1 MLPLKIRKPGQQLA
15 FVPEADPE
23 ALAENLVALANAAG
37 GLVVLG
43 VDQSGQLVEAVWEEE
58 VDAALREAAALC
70 DPPVEGE
77 WQTIEAGQQTLVGI
91 RVPRSLDLHSL
102 HDGRVLIRSG
112 DENRSL
118 SGEEIRQ
125 LANIKTAGDFEE
137 EIVAGATR
145 DDLDR
150 DIIQEYLEKRELR
163 GAPRLGSLAEL
174 LFEIGATDREGQPT
188 VAGILLFGKRPQAF
202 LPQSGIVFVKFPGA
216 QPTSEDGNAVYGR
229 RDELAG
235 PLARMVERAW
245 NIVWEEMRV
254 GATVSALEREELT
267 EYPRFAVREALI
279 NAVAHRDYRIR
290 GRRIEIRMY
299 SDRMEIIS
307 PGALPG
313 YITLDNLVEEHFS
326 RNPRIVNGLYQW
338 GYIEE
343 LGLGIDRMI
352 EEMVQAGHPPP
363 GFRATSYAF
372 SVTLQK
378 AQERADGRAMKAP
391 QGRNMNERQARA
403 LAYVQEYGSITN
415 REYQR
420 LCPDVTT
427 ETLRLDLKDLVD
439 RDMLLKIGSKKG
451 THYILK

>member
-1 MLPLKIRKPGQQLA
+1 MLPLRNRKAGQQLA
-15 FVPEADPE
+15 FLPDADPQ
-23 ALAENLVALANAAG
+23 ALAENLVALANASG
-37 GLVVLG
+37 GLVVVG
-43 VDQSGQLVEAVWEEE
+43 VDQQGHLLEPVWEEDVE
-58 VDAALREAAALC
+58 AALREAVTLC
-70 DPPVEGE
+70 RPPVEGE
-77 WQTIEAGQQTLVGI
+77 WQRLDGGQQTLIGI
-91 RVPRSLDLHSL
+91 RVPRSLNLHSL
-102 HDGRVLIRSG
+102 HDGRVVVRSG
-112 DENRSL
+112 DENRTL

-125 LANIKTAGDFEE
+125 LANTKTAGDFEE
-137 EIVAGATR
+137 EIVAGATT
-145 DDLDR
+145 DDLDPS
-150 DIIQEYLEKRELR
+150 ILQEYRDKRELR
-163 GAPRLGSLAEL
+163 GAPPPESMSDL
-174 LFEIGATDREGQPT
+174 LFEIGATDREGNPT

-202 LPQSGIVFVKFPGA
+202 LPQSGIVFVKFPGSE
-216 QPTSEDGNAVYGR
+216 PTSDGGDAVYGR
-229 RDELAG
+229 RDELVG

-245 NIVWEEMRV
+245 NIVWEEMSV
-254 GATVSALEREELT
+254 GATVSALQREELT

-299 SDRMEIIS
+299 SNRMEIIS
-307 PGALPG
+307 PGSLPG

-326 RNPRIVNGLYQW
+326 RNPRLVSGLYQW

-363 GFRATSYAF
+363 EFRATSFAF
-372 SVTLQK
+372 SVTLEK
-378 AQERADGRAMKAP
+378 STKHVYAAP
-391 QGRNMNERQARA
+391 SERNMNERQTQA
-403 LAYVQEYGSITN
+403 LAYVREYGSISN

-439 RDMLLKIGSKKG
+439 RDILLKIGSKKG